1 MVICKVCTGICK
13 AKIRKHPNNM
23 AGTVPPFTG
32 CRTRD
37 SRIFQ
42 ASYRKIRLFSS
53 CLTII
58 GTWHLV
64 SLYMLSSGNMPRGS
78 KMIQEAS
85 FSVVQ
90 AQDTV
95 IARYNAK
102 SIRKPDHHQFQ
113 LWWFKLTMKP
123 PWKVLLAGWLIA
135 CDAVWIWMV
144 RVGRARPL
152 FGRNAVRFHGIEYDL
167 LWKEILQQLVAIVDY
182 ETR

>member
-123 PWKVLLAGWLIA
+123 PWRSCCRMTNSMRRSLDLNGS
-135 CDAVWIWMV
+135 
-144 RVGRARPL
+144 GRAGKAFVWAQRCSISW
-152 FGRNAVRFHGIEYDL
+152 IEYDL
-167 LWKEILQQLVAIVDY
+167 LWKEILQQLVPIVDY